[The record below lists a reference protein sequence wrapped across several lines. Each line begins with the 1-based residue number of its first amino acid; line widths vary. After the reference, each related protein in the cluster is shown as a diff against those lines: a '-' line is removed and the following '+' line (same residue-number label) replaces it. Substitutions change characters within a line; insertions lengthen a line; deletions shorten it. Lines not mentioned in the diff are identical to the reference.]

1 MPTTTS
7 EPVPLVMRLT
17 HVWGGELHFKS
28 MSGFEEMSRL
38 FEYQVVAVSSDSA
51 VPPDQLLGTRASV
64 ALKVSETKTRHFHGV
79 ITSFGIEGALGRY
92 FNYRLT
98 LRPWLWLPTKAHNM
112 RIFQDQTVVQIIQA
126 VLLPYQGDIQL
137 ELNATYAPRTYCVQY
152 RESDFNFVSRLM
164 EEEGIFYY
172 FKHTSTEHTL
182 VLADRPGT
190 HQPVP
195 GAESIPFHE
204 DDGGALHIQAITQW
218 RLRHE
223 VQSGKFTLNDYNF
236 ETPSTALKT
245 TTATSSRA
253 HAEAAYEVYDYPGL
267 FPEKAAGDARAL
279 IRRDAQESR
288 FHRASGHGNTMD
300 LVVGTR
306 FSLRDHARADQNA
319 EHLVLAT
326 QIDMRQAGYEGTD
339 EDDTRFLCRFQV
351 QSYAEPFRPAR
362 STHKPAVAGPQ
373 TAVVVGD
380 GSAGTIEPDQ
390 YGRIKVQFHWDRLGQ
405 RNIGSSC
412 WLRVSSPW
420 AGNGWGMLTLPR
432 IGQEVVVGFLEGD
445 PDQPIV
451 TGSVHNAEQ
460 LPPYELPVNASVATW
475 KSRSIMGA
483 ADQFNELRFE
493 DKSGQEYVFSQ
504 AQKDRLA
511 LVKGD
516 SKSEI
521 RKSEHRTVSGSRL
534 ESVGGKHH
542 LNVTNDVLHNFK
554 AKMDLRVTGDMTTLV
569 SGNWS
574 TGVEG
579 HTSIGSVS
587 SMGLSSNSDVLLG
600 SGGNLEVE
608 AEDNVYIHAGTNLVI
623 EAGTE
628 ITLKAGGSFIVIG
641 PSGVTIKGTMV
652 LINSGGAAGTGTAAE
667 VQDIVEP
674 ATASSP
680 EVPVDPLPHR

>member
-1 MPTTTS
+1 MATAATDA
-7 EPVPLVMRLT
+7 PLLKMRLFT
-17 HVWGGELHFKS
+17 VLKGELHFKS
-28 MSGFEEMSRL
+28 MSGSEEISRL
-38 FEYQVVAVSSDSA
+38 FEYQVVAVSTSA
-51 VPPDQLLGTRASV
+51 VVSPDSLLGTRASV
-64 ALKVSETKTRHFHGV
+64 SLEVAEGKFRYFHGLV
-79 ITSFGIEGALGRY
+79 TSFGIEGAVGRY
-92 FNYRLT
+92 HQYRLT
-98 LRPWLWLPTKAHNM
+98 LRPWLWLPTRASNL
-112 RIFQDQTVVQIIQA
+112 RIFQDQTALEIIQA
-126 VLLPYQGDIQL
+126 VLLPYRGDIKP
-137 ELNATYAPRTYCVQY
+137 ELNATYAKRVYCVQY

-172 FKHTSTEHTL
+172 FKHTTSEHTL

-195 GAESIPFHE
+195 GFETIPHHD
-204 DDGGALHIQAITQW
+204 DDGGDLQIQAITQW

-236 ETPSTALKT
+236 ETPSTPLKSA
-245 TTATSSRA
+245 TAASSRT

-267 FPEKAAGDARAL
+267 FPDKAAGDERAL

-288 FHRASGHGNTMD
+288 YHRASGQGNTMG

-306 FSLRDHARADQNA
+306 FKLKDHPRADQNA

-326 QIDMRQAGYEGTD
+326 QIDMHQAGYEGTD
-339 EDDTRFLCRFQV
+339 DDDTRFLCRFQV

-362 STHKPAVAGPQ
+362 STHKPAVNGPQ

-380 GSAGTIEPDQ
+380 GSAGTIEPDE
-390 YGRIKVQFHWDRLGQ
+390 YGRVKVQFHWDRLGQ

-420 AGNGWGMLTLPR
+420 AGNGWGLLTLPR

-445 PDQPIV
+445 PDQPLI

-460 LPPYELPVNASVATW
+460 LPPYELPVNGSVSTW
-475 KSRSIMGA
+475 KSRTIMGA
-483 ADQFNELRFE
+483 PDEFNELRFE
-493 DKSGQEYVFSQ
+493 DHTGREYVFSQ

-516 SKSEI
+516 FKSEI

-542 LNVTNDVLHNFK
+542 LSVTEDVLHNFK
-554 AKMDLRVTGDMTTLV
+554 AKLDLRVTGNMTTVV
-569 SGNWS
+569 SGNLS

-579 HTSIGSVS
+579 HMSVGAVS
-587 SMGLSSNSDVLLG
+587 SLGLKSNGNILLD
-600 SGGNLEVE
+600 SGGNLEIGADE
-608 AEDNVYIHAGTNLVI
+608 NVFVHAGTNLVI

-628 ITLKAGGSFIVIG
+628 ITLKVGGSFIVIG

-652 LINSGGAAGTGTAAE
+652 LINSGGAAGSGTAAQVE
-667 VQDIVEP
+667 NIVDA
-674 ATASSP
+674 ATASAP
-680 EVPVDPLPHR
+680 EVPVDPLAHR